1 MEPPSP
7 SPSVPTALP
16 APDLPLPPTPLI
28 GREQERTAALALLA
42 RPDVRLLT
50 LTGPSG
56 VGKTRLALEV
66 AAAAGPAFPD
76 GVAFVSLGTLAD
88 AGLVAPALAQALG
101 VHEVA
106 TRQGQPSLPEQL
118 HTYLREKAL
127 LLVLDN
133 FEHLLPAAA
142 LVADLLATCPRLKI
156 LITSRTVLH
165 LRGEHDLLIPPLP
178 TPDPAHLPALAALAA
193 VPAVALFV
201 ARAAAVQ
208 PGFAL
213 TTANA
218 APVAAICRRLDG
230 LPLAIELAA
239 AWVKVLPLPALL
251 TRLDHRLPLLTGGP
265 RDLPPRQQ
273 TLRAALDW
281 SYDLLD
287 ATEQALFRRLAVFAG
302 GATLAAAE
310 AVLGEWTAE
319 SAEPQPGAASPP
331 AALQSAI
338 RIPQSTILPGLAA
351 LVDKSLVQ
359 AEAVGN
365 GDARFT
371 MLETVREYALEHLS
385 AAGEADA
392 LRRAHAHYFLAQVEA
407 AESLLT
413 GVERGVWL
421 ARLDREHDN
430 LRAALAWSQTATP
443 ATDPTGLLLRWALSW
458 FWYFRGYLSEGRAWA
473 EGILAR
479 DDMRVHADE
488 WARVLGSAGVL
499 AYLQSDL
506 PAART
511 RLEASAAHWRHSE
524 GDDPRPLGYALAFL
538 GQVLAREGDPT
549 APALSAEGVAR
560 FRAADDP
567 WGLALTLDLH
577 GEVARLIGHDQE
589 CAALHAESLAIF
601 RTLGDRWGIALALS
615 NLGRVT
621 ARLGD
626 YRAARAR
633 LEEALTIQRELG
645 DKWNCAWTLHTLGE
659 VLRAQGAAA
668 EAAGLLEESARLRH
682 ELGDIG
688 SPDDALLPA
697 GTAPERPAAGLFQLT
712 AREREVLAL
721 VARGLTDSQVAA
733 ELVLSPRTV
742 QSHLSTIYSKL
753 GVATRTAAVR
763 LALDRGLV

>member
-1 MEPPSP
+1 
-7 SPSVPTALP
+7 
-16 APDLPLPPTPLI
+16 
-28 GREQERTAALALLA
+28 
-42 RPDVRLLT
+42 
-50 LTGPSG
+50 
-56 VGKTRLALEV
+56 
-66 AAAAGPAFPD
+66 
-76 GVAFVSLGTLAD
+76 VAFVSLGTLDD
-88 AGLVAPALAQALG
+88 AGLVAPTLAQALR
-101 VHEVA
+101 VQEAA
-106 TRQGQPSLPEQL
+106 TRRGQASLPAQL
-118 HTYLREKAL
+118 HTYLREKAM
-127 LLVLDN
+127 LLVFDN
-133 FEHLLPAAA
+133 FEHLLPAAG
-142 LVADLLATCPRLKI
+142 LVADLLAMCPRLKI

-178 TPDPAHLPALAALAA
+178 TPDPAHLPPLAALAA
-193 VPAVALFV
+193 VPAIALFV

-208 PGFAL
+208 PGFTLSA
-213 TTANA
+213 ANA
-218 APVAAICRRLDG
+218 ALVAAICRRLDG

-251 TRLDHRLPLLTGGP
+251 ARLDHRLPLLTGGP

-287 ATEQALFRRLAVFAG
+287 PTEQALFRRLAVFAG

-310 AVLGEWTAE
+310 AVLGGGQAE
-319 SAEPQPGAASPP
+319 SATPQTEAAPPP
-331 AALQSAI
+331 AEPHSPF
-338 RIPQSTILPGLAA
+338 RIPHFAILPGLAA

-359 AEAVGN
+359 A
-365 GDARFT
+365 DAADNAEPRFT
-371 MLETVREYALEHLS
+371 MLETVREYGLDHLA

-407 AESLLT
+407 AESQLT

-430 LRAALAWSQTATP
+430 LRAALAWSQQAAP
-443 ATDPTGLLLRWALSW
+443 AGDPTGLLLRWALSW

-479 DDMRVHADE
+479 ADMQVHADE

-506 PAART
+506 PVARA

-538 GQVLAREGDPT
+538 GQVLARQGDPA
-549 APALSAEGVAR
+549 APTLSAEGVAR

-567 WGLALTLDLH
+567 WGLALALDLH
-577 GEVARLIGHDQE
+577 GEVARLAGNDQE

-601 RTLGDRWGIALALS
+601 RALGDRWGIALALS

-621 ARLGD
+621 ARLGA

-633 LEEALTIQRELG
+633 LEEALSIQRELG

-668 EAAGLLEESARLRH
+668 EAAALLEESERLRR
-682 ELGDIG
+682 ELGDTAQ
-688 SPDDALLPA
+688 PDEARLPA
-697 GTAPERPAAGLFQLT
+697 ETAPPRPPAGLFQLT
-712 AREREVLAL
+712 ARERDVLRL
-721 VARGLTDSQVAA
+721 VAQGLTDSQVAA

-763 LALDRGLV
+763 IALDRGLV